1 MVTGTCYVVARP
13 LNAALRIRREE
24 REMAYGQS
32 KAETIRRRRDRLK
45 EQPQERSLIAGA
57 GSTRSRPRWA
67 CLTSFRCR
75 NSKLRTNLLQEH
87 DRTWPLPIVAKASA
101 WFSNAASTLLSW
113 ESMAPDGA
121 SASWKTIIH
130 RPGLPPLRAGLGQW
144 RSDRRKIRNAIS
156 EEKAKQGSAR

>member
-32 KAETIRRRRDRLK
+32 KAETIRRCRDRLK

-67 CLTSFRCR
+67 CLTSCRCR
-75 NSKLRTNLLQEH
+75 NSKLRTNLNRPNEDGCALNRPNEDGCALTLRPQLE
-87 DRTWPLPIVAKASA
+87 
-101 WFSNAASTLLSW
+101 NAPAAALL
-113 ESMAPDGA
+113 
-121 SASWKTIIH
+121 
-130 RPGLPPLRAGLGQW
+130 AGLGIVGW
-144 RSDRRKIRNAIS
+144 SPLC
-156 EEKAKQGSAR
+156 SAHTPFLFLRGEFAGPH

>member
-32 KAETIRRRRDRLK
+32 KAETIRRCRDRLK

-67 CLTSFRCR
+67 CSTRSRPRWACLGLSAVYCFGIYNSLNRPNEDGCALT
-75 NSKLRTNLLQEH
+75 LRPQLENAPAAALL
-87 DRTWPLPIVAKASA
+87 
-101 WFSNAASTLLSW
+101 
-113 ESMAPDGA
+113 
-121 SASWKTIIH
+121 
-130 RPGLPPLRAGLGQW
+130 AGLGIVGW
-144 RSDRRKIRNAIS
+144 SPLC
-156 EEKAKQGSAR
+156 SAHTPFLFL

>member
-67 CLTSFRCR
+67 CLTSFRGR
-75 NSKLRTNLLQEH
+75 NSKLRTNLLQEQ
-87 DRTWPLPIVAKASA
+87 DRACPLPI
-101 WFSNAASTLLSW
+101 
-113 ESMAPDGA
+113 
-121 SASWKTIIH
+121 
-130 RPGLPPLRAGLGQW
+130 LPNQSPAF
-144 RSDRRKIRNAIS
+144 
-156 EEKAKQGSAR
+156 